1 MKNPLSSYKIAR
13 ENIRQKPFRALCIF
27 MVITIFTFALI
38 VGSVLLKSMTNG
50 LKSMSNRLGADIM
63 VVPDGFD
70 PHIDSI
76 LLTGKPSNFYLPS
89 NALEKLK
96 QIEGIELASP
106 QTYLAT
112 LKASCCSYPVQ
123 LVGIDN
129 KTDFIIKPWLGE
141 ALSREL
147 KDGNVI
153 VGYHIEGELGDKI
166 NFFGKEFKISGK
178 LNQTGMAFDSTVF
191 MTRESIAKLA
201 VEAERIA
208 KHPLSKDGSL
218 ISTIMV
224 KVKPGF
230 DSTKVSKEINSKLN
244 SDGIYALFSKR
255 LVNQVNG
262 NLSVISNFIKI
273 IVSFVWIIAVVMIAL
288 IYALS
293 FNERKKEFGVLR
305 ILGATRAKILRISLL
320 EVLNQAFYASLF
332 GAAAALITL
341 AVISP
346 NMVEALKVPF
356 LMPEIKLLMLIVI
369 LSLFISIA
377 SSLLAAMLTVVK
389 ISKNEVLESMRSNE

>member
-63 VVPDGFD
+63 VVPEGFD

-273 IVSFVWIIAVVMIAL
+273 RTNFCISEIMATCILEEVFLKLNM
-288 IYALS
+288 
-293 FNERKKEFGVLR
+293 FR
-305 ILGATRAKILRISLL
+305 I
-320 EVLNQAFYASLF
+320 
-332 GAAAALITL
+332 
-341 AVISP
+341 
-346 NMVEALKVPF
+346 
-356 LMPEIKLLMLIVI
+356 
-369 LSLFISIA
+369 
-377 SSLLAAMLTVVK
+377 
-389 ISKNEVLESMRSNE
+389 

>member
-1 MKNPLSSYKIAR
+1 MKNPLSSYKIAK
-13 ENIRQKPFRALCIF
+13 ENIRQKPFRSLCIF

-50 LKSMSNRLGADIM
+50 LNSMSNRLGADIM
-63 VVPDGFD
+63 VVPEGFD

-76 LLTGKPSNFYLPS
+76 LLTGKPSSFYLPS
-89 NALEKLK
+89 DALEKLK
-96 QIEGIELASP
+96 GIEGIDIASP

-129 KTDFIIKPWLGE
+129 ESDFIIKPWLGK
-141 ALSREL
+141 AMSKEL

-153 VGYHIEGELGDKI
+153 IGHHVEGDLDDKI
-166 NFFGKEFKISGK
+166 KFFGKEFKVSGK
-178 LNQTGMAFDSTVF
+178 LSQTGMAFDSTVF
-191 MTRESIAKLA
+191 MTREAIAKLA
-201 VEAERIA
+201 VEAERKV

-224 KVKPGF
+224 KLKPGF
-230 DSTKVSKEINSKLN
+230 DSTQVSKDINSKLN
-244 SDGIYALFSKR
+244 ADGIYSLFSKR

-262 NLSVISNFIKI
+262 NLSFISNFIRVI
-273 IVSFVWIIAVVMIAL
+273 ISFVWAIAVLVIAL
-288 IYALS
+288 MYAMS

-305 ILGATRAKILRISLL
+305 ILGATRAKIMSISLL
-320 EVLNQAFYASLF
+320 EVINQAVY
-332 GAAAALITL
+332 AALLGLACALVTL
-341 AVISP
+341 VIIAP

-356 LMPEIKLLMLIVI
+356 LMPTALQLVIISAFSMLIAI
-369 LSLFISIA
+369 F
-377 SSLLAAMLTVVK
+377 SSLLAAMLSVVK
-389 ISKNEVLESMRSNE
+389 NSKKEVLESMRGNE